1 MKYIITQPPNI
12 AGIGHQFHNWC
23 LGLVVSEMLGC
34 EYLYTPINSKIRNG
48 KSNIKWSDFLNINK
62 GLKKISEVKIS
73 KRVELPKIDL
83 GHNNFK
89 NDDEIEKVLV
99 TWKKI
104 VSKNKENTLFIIPYN
119 HYIGCLS
126 KKIHD
131 HSTLLKNNFWEN
143 KEKKFIDEKSIGI
156 HIRRGD
162 IGKIKNKSR
171 WRELNFYKKIISYLK
186 EQYPKHKIYIFSEG
200 KVDDFITLKE
210 DNIYFKINENDLD
223 SFLSLC
229 SVDILVT
236 GLSSFSIMA
245 SYFNNGIIYYDK
257 LKNFTMWDNF
267 KNYKNIK
274 DYV

>member
-1 MKYIITQPPNI
+1 MKYIVTQPEKI

-23 LGLVVSEMLGC
+23 VGLIVSEMLGC
-34 EYLYTPINSKIRNG
+34 EYLHTDINSEVRN
-48 KSNIKWSDFLNINK
+48 KKTNLDWSNFLNLNK
-62 GLKKISEVKIS
+62 GLKKVSEVKIS
-73 KRVELPKIDL
+73 KRVKLPNIDL
-83 GHNNFK
+83 GHDDFK
-89 NDDEIEKVLV
+89 NDDEINEVLAI
-99 TWKKI
+99 WKKI
-104 VSKNKENTLFIIPYN
+104 ISNNQENTLFIIPNN

-126 KKIHD
+126 KKIHN
-131 HSTLLKNNFWEN
+131 HSTFLKNNFWEN

-162 IGKIKNKSR
+162 ITKIKNKIR
-171 WRELNFYKKIISYLK
+171 WRELSFYKKIISYLK

-200 KVDDFITLKE
+200 KVSDFITLKE
-210 DNIYFKINENDLD
+210 DNVYFKINENDLD

-245 SYFNNGIIYYDK
+245 AYFNNGIIYYDK
-257 LKNFTMWDNF
+257 LKNFTMWDNI